1 MRIVI
6 SDHLGH
12 APQVQLSRALAS
24 RGHGVLHLY
33 SAAVQT
39 PKADLHRRPDD
50 ASGLTIVGLDQR
62 LSANTSFLRRR
73 FDETLFGRKL
83 ARQASAFR
91 PDIVVG
97 CNNPLDI
104 QRELQRACRRRGVP
118 FVYWMQDFYA
128 VQMDQALENCS
139 AVLNVAGGAYYHS
152 LESALL
158 QRSDAVVA
166 AAHDYLGILASSWDV
181 FDRQCMVVPNW
192 ASLESVRPADKDNS
206 WSRVHGLAEQKVVL
220 YAGGLSEMENP
231 MLLVSLAEQLRARTD
246 TKVVVVSEG
255 DGAALVERESKARGL
270 SNLLVLPFQPYDAY
284 ADLLATGDVLIG
296 SVSPEIGVLFVPS
309 KVISY
314 LCARRPI
321 VLAAPSQNLAAQ
333 LIRDSGAGR
342 VVPADDAAAMT
353 MAVQSYL
360 DDSQLW
366 HAAAEQGRRYAEQS
380 FEIER
385 IADRFE
391 RLFVRLCTGPR
402 RQRQRQIAAP
412 VLGDGSNGS

>member
-1 MRIVI
+1 M
-6 SDHLGH
+6 
-12 APQVQLSRALAS
+12 
-24 RGHGVLHLY
+24 
-33 SAAVQT
+33 
-39 PKADLHRRPDD
+39 
-50 ASGLTIVGLDQR
+50 
-62 LSANTSFLRRR
+62 
-73 FDETLFGRKL
+73 
-83 ARQASAFR
+83 
-91 PDIVVG
+91 
-97 CNNPLDI
+97 
-104 QRELQRACRRRGVP
+104 
-118 FVYWMQDFYA
+118 
-128 VQMDQALENCS
+128 
-139 AVLNVAGGAYYHS
+139 
-152 LESALL
+152 
-158 QRSDAVVA
+158 
-166 AAHDYLGILASSWDV
+166 
-181 FDRQCMVVPNW
+181 
-192 ASLESVRPADKDNS
+192 
-206 WSRVHGLAEQKVVL
+206 
-220 YAGGLSEMENP
+220 
-231 MLLVSLAEQLRARTD
+231 
-246 TKVVVVSEG
+246 
-255 DGAALVERESKARGL
+255 
-270 SNLLVLPFQPYDAY
+270 LPFQPYDAY

-402 RQRQRQIAAP
+402 RQRQQQIAAP